1 MASLYVAPSFGDG
14 VLASSEAISLLNIMS
29 LFLILDSSLF
39 DSSLTLNAVSKALID
54 DAATT
59 AVVMMVGIISWFVQR
74 VIVQPITGVLEKM
87 NNADL
92 NTIVHDGRTDEIG
105 ELTLAL

>member
-59 AVVMMVGIISWFVQR
+59 AVVMMVGSMVSMDHQACSIEADCDCGIGLYISVCS
-74 VIVQPITGVLEKM
+74 
-87 NNADL
+87 N
-92 NTIVHDGRTDEIG
+92 
-105 ELTLAL
+105 